1 MKVYSHAPLFL
12 ILAIVYSTL
21 HTYGEN
27 TLSGSSEDNEEI
39 RPINIAKLSTNSFEV
54 ILKEYKR
61 THHPMIWRIMLN
73 RANSEVSEQIDKEI
87 CDLFKGSVSIENALL
102 LRYVQ

>member
-21 HTYGEN
+21 YTYREN
-27 TLSGSSEDNEEI
+27 TLSGGSEDNDEV
-39 RPINIAKLSTNSFEV
+39 RPINIAKLSTKSFEV

-61 THHPMIWRIMLN
+61 THNPMI
-73 RANSEVSEQIDKEI
+73 
-87 CDLFKGSVSIENALL
+87 
-102 LRYVQ
+102 